1 VTVYRD
7 SAVALRVT
15 KLGEAD
21 RIVTLMSRRNGRIR
35 AVAKGVR
42 RTRSRFGSRLE
53 PFSHVDLLL
62 YAGRSLDIV
71 TQAETLDPFGPVIAS
86 DYRRYTAA
94 TAIVETVERM
104 TSEEREPSL
113 RLYLMLVSALR
124 ALAESGRDPGLVL
137 DAFLLRS
144 MALSGWA
151 PALQDCARCTAP
163 GPHVAFHVPS
173 GGVLCPSCRSAGHA
187 RPAGATI
194 ALMTALSGGD
204 WDTADGSESEHR
216 REASGL
222 VAALLQYHLERE
234 LRSLPLV
241 DRGTAGPAAG
251 TDPETLFDAPGPV
264 ESATTAGRA
273 G

>member
-1 VTVYRD
+1 MC
-7 SAVALRVT
+7 A
-15 KLGEAD
+15 
-21 RIVTLMSRRNGRIR
+21 
-35 AVAKGVR
+35 
-42 RTRSRFGSRLE
+42 RTRSRFGGRLE
-53 PFSHVDLLL
+53 PFSHVDLQL
-62 YAGRSLDIV
+62 YAGRNLDIV

-124 ALAESGRDPGLVL
+124 ALAETGRDPGAGARRVPAAV
-137 DAFLLRS
+137 DGAVR
-144 MALSGWA
+144 MGAGPAANA
-151 PALQDCARCTAP
+151 PGATAP
-163 GPHVAFHVPS
+163 GPHAAFHVPS

-187 RPAGATI
+187 RPAAATI

-222 VAALLQYHLERE
+222 VAALLQ
-234 LRSLPLV
+234 
-241 DRGTAGPAAG
+241 
-251 TDPETLFDAPGPV
+251 
-264 ESATTAGRA
+264 
-273 G
+273 